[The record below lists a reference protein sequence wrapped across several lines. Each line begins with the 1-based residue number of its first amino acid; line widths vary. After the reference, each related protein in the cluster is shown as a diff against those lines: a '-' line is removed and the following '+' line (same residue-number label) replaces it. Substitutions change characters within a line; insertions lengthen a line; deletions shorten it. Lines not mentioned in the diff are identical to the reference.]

1 MNFTLRQA
9 QKLIIAAATIIFFL
23 GITGFAAKCEDIQK
37 SVLRLHVIANSDST
51 CDQEL
56 KLKVRDAVLQSGKE
70 IFTGSV
76 DRSSAEKKIS
86 ENSDAILKA
95 ARDVIKDEGFDYDVR
110 LEITDDNFPTRTYG
124 DTTLPAGRYRAVKIV
139 IGEGEGHNWWCVMFP
154 ALCIPGASEDVSI
167 DDVLTGSETKFVKSD
182 PEIDVRFRIVDVFDK
197 MTKIFKNK

>member
-9 QKLIIAAATIIFFL
+9 QKLIIVAATIIFFL

-70 IFTGSV
+70 IFTGSA

-95 ARDVIKDEGFDYDVR
+95 ARDVIEDEGFDYDVR
-110 LEITDDNFPTRTYG
+110 LEITDDNFPTKTYG

-167 DDVLTGSETKFVKSD
+167 NDVLTGSETKFVKSD

>member
-1 MNFTLRQA
+1 MNLTLRQA
-9 QKLIIAAATIIFFL
+9 QKLIIAATTIVFFL

-37 SVLRLHVIANSDST
+37 SVLRLHVIANSDSN

-70 IFTGSV
+70 IFTGSG
-76 DRSSAEKKIS
+76 DRISAEKKIL

-95 ARDVIKDEGFDYDVR
+95 ARGVIKDEGYDYDVR
-110 LEITDDNFPTRTYG
+110 LEITDDNFPTKTYG

-139 IGEGEGHNWWCVMFP
+139 IGEGKGHNWWCVMFP

-167 DDVLTGSETKFVKSD
+167 DDVLTDSETKFVKSD